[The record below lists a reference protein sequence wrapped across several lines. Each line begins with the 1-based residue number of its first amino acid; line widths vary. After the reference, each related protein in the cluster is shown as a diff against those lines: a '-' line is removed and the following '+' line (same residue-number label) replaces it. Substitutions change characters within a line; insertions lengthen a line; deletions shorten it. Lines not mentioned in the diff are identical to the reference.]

1 MEDVR
6 WKQRYDNLQKAF
18 RKLEI
23 GLRIFDY
30 PQYQKR
36 HEELEKLLKNSQT
49 GEAIVEEL
57 EELDLDRE
65 GIIQRF
71 EYCYELFV
79 ATLQDLLEFLGE
91 PRENLRGSRTVLSF
105 ALQQGFIADHD
116 GWRKI
121 VLARNKTSHTYD
133 EEMANEITADIV
145 NTFYPLMKD
154 LYERLSQEYHG

>member
-6 WKQRYDNLQKAF
+6 WKQRYDNLQRAF
-18 RKLEI
+18 RKLKI

-30 PQYQKR
+30 AQYQRRRKELEALLKTSQEVDAAT
-36 HEELEKLLKNSQT
+36 EELEK
-49 GEAIVEEL
+49 
-57 EELDLDRE
+57 LDLDRE

-71 EYCYELFV
+71 KYCYELFV

-91 PRENLRGSRTVLSF
+91 PRENLRGSRTVLSL

-121 VLARNKTSHTYD
+121 VLARNKTSHAYD
-133 EEMANEITADIV
+133 EAMADEITEDII
-145 NTFYPLMKD
+145 NLFYPLMVD
-154 LYERLSQEYHG
+154 LYERLGKEYHS

>member
-1 MEDVR
+1 ME
-6 WKQRYDNLQKAF
+6 NL
-18 RKLEI
+18 LETN
-23 GLRIFDY
+23 
-30 PQYQKR
+30 Q
-36 HEELEKLLKNSQT
+36 
-49 GEAIVEEL
+49 EADAVIEEL

-71 EYCYELFV
+71 EYCYELFL

-105 ALQQGFIADHD
+105 ALQQGFITDHD

-133 EEMANEITADIV
+133 EAMADEITENIINV
-145 NTFYPLMKD
+145 FYPLMAD
-154 LYERLSQEYHG
+154 LYERLSQQYRT